1 MAKLPYPDSSITRL
15 LRDHLAS
22 PSSSWSI
29 GVPGAIA
36 EFHRGEGDNHVF
48 ESAHCVV
55 TDLGALRLNAVKGV
69 QAHAY
74 ELLSARPERWHH
86 GVVFGLPE
94 AKGTMSRRP
103 VITEVGHD
111 HEAIRAQDR
120 EGVLFDLALDSPYC
134 DFYVRVTDAAHIACL
149 REAVGTSL
157 LDPCCAL
164 YDDIVRMSPHRVFV
178 SRLARVEIYQRIG
191 EPGAATPA
199 GPHTH
204 LIPKLFRRSR
214 SHWSTIALP
223 AGCAPCLT
231 LYPPNPVFDRE
242 GREKHFV
249 ADEHDAFQ
257 RLLAVYG
264 NPTHVA
270 VKQAVWRAARAGV
283 APRAVDVPSERRA
296 RIACR
301 IALRQ
306 LLHSDHGSPQL
317 AQWRSAFEPR
327 ALTV

>member
-1 MAKLPYPDSSITRL
+1 MAHRPYSDAGIARL
-15 LRDHLAS
+15 LEAHLAAA
-22 PSSSWSI
+22 SSSWSI

-36 EFHRGEGDNHVF
+36 EFHRGERDAHVF
-48 ESAHCVV
+48 ESARCIV
-55 TDLGALRLNAVKGV
+55 TDMGALRLNAAKDV

-86 GVVFGLPE
+86 GLIFGLP
-94 AKGTMSRRP
+94 ATDCVMSRRP
-103 VITEVGHD
+103 VITEAGTD
-111 HEAIRAQDR
+111 RDAIRAQDR
-120 EGVLFDLALDSPYC
+120 DSVIFDLALGSAYC
-134 DFYVRVTDAAHIACL
+134 DFYLRVAKAEHVARL

-178 SRLARVEIYQRIG
+178 SRLARVEIYQHIG
-191 EPGAATPA
+191 KPGAATPD

-242 GREKHFV
+242 GRAKRFD

-257 RLLAVYG
+257 RLLAAHG
-264 NPTHVA
+264 DATQVA
-270 VKQAVWRAARAGV
+270 VKENVWRAARAGV
-283 APRAVDVPSERRA
+283 EPRGVGVPSERHA

-306 LLHSDHGSPQL
+306 LAHSDDSPPQL
-317 AQWRSAFEPR
+317 AQWRSVFEPR
-327 ALTV
+327 VV